1 MISFLFSKIRRG
13 RRLCPLFCKIIL
25 VMKITAFLVLVMVAG
40 ASARGVAQKITFSF
54 RQATLENVF
63 AEIEKQAG
71 MRFLYND
78 EIVKDAAPVT
88 LQVKEADIDDVMALV
103 IRQRGL
109 TYKVVSGTI
118 VVLKTNTAGTFPLI
132 VADSSISGTVRSADG
147 TLLPGASVSVKGR
160 TGTGVVTN
168 NDGRFRLN
176 AAQHA
181 ILVISYIGMQTKE
194 VPVNGRTSLE
204 VVLEKGDS
212 KLDEVLVVGYGTV
225 TRKDLTGSVAQVNME
240 DLNKAPVASFTEAL
254 AGRVAGVQVN
264 SADGQPGV
272 TQNIVIRGANSLT
285 QSNAPLYVI
294 DGFPIEDIQAAA
306 LNNDDI
312 ESINILKDASATAIY
327 GARAA
332 NGVVVIT
339 TRKGKTG
346 QPVVNF
352 STSQGI
358 QSIRKKMDMMDPYD
372 FVQYNLELKPQ
383 VTQDRYLQGYD
394 KTLDDYR
401 GIEGVS
407 WQDEILAK
415 TPVTSIYN
423 ISLRGGNSQTKYT
436 ISGALFDQDGILRNS
451 GYKRYQ
457 GRVGVDQNVSKK
469 IKAGVSVNY
478 SNIATNGQP
487 VAQPESNT
495 NQSTA
500 LLYRVWGYR
509 PVSASPVNLL
519 EEEADPENLT
529 NNEIRLNPVITNDN
543 EFRRG
548 KITDIIT
555 NAYLEYAI
563 TPQLALRVT
572 GGLNNRVQRSEAFY
586 NSKTTQGS
594 PLNPMNTRGQWGS
607 VTYAYRNIWNNENTL
622 TYNKRFANGHRLNV
636 VTGFSMQGVTTGANG
651 SAATQVPNEELGID
665 GLDEGTPYSLTA
677 RSSKSALVSLFAR
690 ANYNIGSRF
699 LFTATIRGDGS
710 SRFADGSRWGY
721 FPSGAFAWNL
731 GEENFIKDLSFISSA
746 KIRTSY
752 GVTGNNRVDDFAYLP
767 SLLMPIRYAYSIG
780 NGTPTNGIIP
790 GDAGNAGL
798 KWEST
803 KQLDLGLDLGLF
815 DERINLTVDL
825 YRKNTDDLLLN
836 ADVPFT
842 TGYAK
847 AFRNIG
853 QIRNE
858 GIEIALNT
866 VNVSNK
872 KFSWE
877 SGFNISFN
885 RNRIMALSGDQQNL
899 FGFVTVFT
907 QYNNSPLYLSQVGQ
921 PAGMFYGFI
930 YDGVYQYDDFIKNNN
945 SYTLRP
951 DRPDNGSDRNTI
963 QPGDIKYRDLNGDG
977 TVDSYDQAII
987 GNGIPQHVGGFTNNF
1002 SYGNFQ
1008 LNTLLQWSYGNDI
1021 YNANR
1026 LFFEGNTLLITDL
1039 NQYKSYTN
1047 RWTPENQTNANF
1059 RAGGQGPAGRH
1070 SSRVLEDGSYLRLK
1084 TVSLGYNVPASAI
1097 RRLYLKALN
1106 VNVAAQNL
1114 LTWTSYSGM
1123 DPEVSVRHSVL
1134 TPGFDYSAYPHART
1148 IVVGVKATF

>member
-13 RRLCPLFCKIIL
+13 RQLCPLFCKIFL
-25 VMKITAFLVLVMVAG
+25 AMKLTAFLIMVMVAG
-40 ASARGVAQKITFSF
+40 ASAKGVAQKITFSF
-54 RQATLENVF
+54 QEAALEKVF
-63 AEIEKQAG
+63 TEIEKQAG
-71 MRFLYND
+71 IRFLYND
-78 EIVKDAAPVT
+78 EVMKNATPVT
-88 LQVKEADIDDVMALV
+88 LQVKEAALDDVMQLLT
-103 IRQRGL
+103 RQLGL
-109 TYKVVSGTI
+109 RYRTVSGNVI
-118 VVLKTNTAGTFPLI
+118 VMRADNSGALLLI
-132 VADSSISGTVRSADG
+132 VADSSISGTVKGPDG
-147 TLLPGASVSVKGR
+147 TVLPGATVGIKGR
-160 TGTGVVTN
+160 SGSGVVTG
-168 NDGRFRLN
+168 NDGKFKLAAAKN
-176 AAQHA
+176 AV
-181 ILVISYIGMQTKE
+181 LVISYIGMQTKE
-194 VPVNGRTSLE
+194 VAVNGKSSLDIS
-204 VVLEKGDS
+204 LEKGDS
-212 KLDEVLVVGYGTV
+212 RLNEVLVVGYGTV

-272 TQNIVIRGANSLT
+272 SQNIVIRGANSLT

-306 LNNDDI
+306 LNNEDI

-339 TRKGKTG
+339 TRKGKSG

-352 STSQGI
+352 STSQGF
-358 QSIRKKMDMMDPYD
+358 QSIRKKIEMMDPYD

-383 VTQDRYLQGYD
+383 ITQDRYLSGYNR
-394 KTLDDYR
+394 TLDDYR
-401 GIEGVS
+401 NIAGIN

-415 TPVTSIYN
+415 TPITSIYN

-436 ISGALFDQDGILRNS
+436 FSGALFDQDGILRNS

-457 GRVGVDQNVSKK
+457 GRLGIDQNISTKV
-469 IKAGVSVNY
+469 KAGVSVNY
-478 SNIATNGQP
+478 SNIQTNGQP
-487 VAQPESNT
+487 VAQPET
-495 NQSTA
+495 DYNQSTA
-500 LLYRVWGYR
+500 LLYRIWGYR
-509 PVSASPVNLL
+509 PVSASPIDLL
-519 EEEADPENLT
+519 EEASDPENLT
-529 NNEIRLNPVITNDN
+529 NNEIRLNPVMTNDN

-548 KITDIIT
+548 KLTDIIT
-555 NAYLEYAI
+555 NAYLDYAI
-563 TPQLALRVT
+563 TPALTLRIT
-572 GGLNNRVQRSEAFY
+572 GGLNNRVQRSNAFY

-607 VTYAYRNIWNNENTL
+607 VTYAERNIWNNENTL
-622 TYNKRFANGHRLNV
+622 TYNKQFANGHRLNV
-636 VTGFSMQGVTTGANG
+636 IGGFSMQGITSSANG
-651 SAATQVPNEELGID
+651 SASTQVPNEELGID
-665 GLDEGTPYSLTA
+665 GLDEGIPYSVTS
-677 RSSKSALVSLFAR
+677 RSSKSALVSVFAR

-710 SRFADGSRWGY
+710 SRFAEGNKWGY

-731 GEENFIKDLSFISSA
+731 GEENFIKEAGFISSA

-767 SLLMPIRYAYSIG
+767 SLLMPVTYSYSFG
-780 NGTPTNGIIP
+780 NATPTNGVIP
-790 GDAGNAGL
+790 GDAGNGGL
-798 KWEST
+798 RWEST
-803 KQLDLGLDLGLF
+803 RQLDLGFDLGLF
-815 DERINLTVDL
+815 NERINLTVDL
-825 YRKNTDDLLLN
+825 YRKNTVDLLLD

-842 TGYAK
+842 TGYSN

-853 QIRNE
+853 EIRNE
-858 GIEIALNT
+858 GLEIALNT
-866 VNVSNK
+866 VNVRNK
-872 KFSWE
+872 KFTWE
-877 SGFNISFN
+877 SSFNISFN
-885 RNRIMALSGDQQNL
+885 RNKIMALSADQQNL
-899 FGFVTVFT
+899 FGFVTVFA

-921 PAGMFYGFI
+921 PAGMFYGYI

-951 DRPDNGSDRNTI
+951 DRPDNGSGRSAI

-977 TVDSYDQAII
+977 TVDSYDQATI
-987 GNGIPQHVGGFTNNF
+987 GNGIPLHAGGFTNNF

-1026 LFFEGNTLLITDL
+1026 LFFEGNSLLITDL

-1047 RWTPENQTNANF
+1047 RWTPDNPTNANF
-1059 RAGGQGPAGRH
+1059 RANGQGPAGRH

-1084 TVSLGYNVPASAI
+1084 TVSLGYNVPASAL
-1097 RRLYLKALN
+1097 RRIYLKALN

-1114 LTWTSYSGM
+1114 LTWTNYSGM

-1148 IVVGVKATF
+1148 IVFGVKATF